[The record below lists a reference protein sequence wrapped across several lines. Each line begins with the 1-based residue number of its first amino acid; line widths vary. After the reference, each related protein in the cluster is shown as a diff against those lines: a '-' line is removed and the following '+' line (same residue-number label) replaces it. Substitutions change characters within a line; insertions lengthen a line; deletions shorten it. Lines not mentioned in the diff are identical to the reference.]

1 MREKSP
7 PITNVD
13 ETFAYF
19 ESFTNLEKVK
29 LTNRQRSFRLDRI
42 ETLLAYFDDP
52 HKSFKSFHIA
62 GTKGKG
68 STAAMLASI
77 LVSDGHRTGLYT
89 SPHVS
94 SYLERINVALLP
106 PEESLIV
113 YLANRIRER
122 IESLPNDLPGDFPP
136 TTFELLTLLAFL
148 VFRETQCKYAVL
160 ETGIGGRL
168 DATNVVTPEACLLTP
183 LDLEHTELLGDT
195 IEQIAVEKGGIIKPG
210 VPAFCGYQSEP
221 VKKIFRDICRE
232 KGAPLHFLDDEVSLL
247 DVDLKPEETL
257 LTMKLKG
264 SEPLSLSL
272 SLRGKFQAENASL
285 VYLTVKTVLPS
296 LSSSALREGFRR
308 TNLPGRMEVVN
319 TEPLIMLDGAHTPLA
334 VRRLLESFRTLY
346 PHKGVL
352 IFGSVTGKDPQHMA
366 ELLTPHFASVIISK
380 PGSFKPND
388 PIEVFRIFKSLKS
401 ETYLIENPAEALTK
415 ALELS
420 QNSRPILVT
429 GSFYMICEI
438 RRFFPLTYQNHDLQP
453 HLDCALPGK

>member
-1 MREKSP
+1 LREKFP

-13 ETFAYF
+13 ETFAYI
-19 ESFTNLEKVK
+19 ESFTNLEKMK

-52 HKSFKSFHIA
+52 HNSFKSFHIA

-77 LVSDGHRTGLYT
+77 LESDGHRTGLYT

-106 PEESLIV
+106 PEESMLV
-113 YLANRIRER
+113 CLANQIREK
-122 IESLPNDLPGDFPP
+122 IESLPSDLPGNFPP

-148 VFRETQCKYAVL
+148 VFRETQCEYAVL

-232 KGAPLHFLDDEVSLL
+232 RGSPLHFLDDEISLS
-247 DVDLKPEETL
+247 DVVLKPEETL

-264 SEPLSLSL
+264 GEPLSISL
-272 SLRGKFQAENASL
+272 SLRGRFQAENASL
-285 VYLTVKTVLPS
+285 AYLAIKNVLPS

-308 TNLPGRMEVVN
+308 ANLPGRMEVVN

-346 PHKGVL
+346 PRKGVL
-352 IFGSVTGKDPQHMA
+352 IFGSVAGKDARHMA
-366 ELLTPHFASVIISK
+366 QLLTPYFASIVVSK
-380 PGSFKPND
+380 PGSFKPNE
-388 PIEVFRIFKSLKS
+388 PMEVFRIFKSLKP
-401 ETYLIENPAEALTK
+401 ETYLFENAAKALTK

-420 QNSRPILVT
+420 QSSLPILVT

-438 RRFFPLTYQNHDLQP
+438 RRFFPLGAQNHDLRSR
-453 HLDCALPGK
+453 LD